1 MASYQV
7 QIIFNLGEVGEY
19 IFPLAQAIADPTAG
33 IKSTVIEGIR
43 GDGTIVIP
51 GGKKSQEIIIRG
63 VLLDNDGYVDLTALM
78 DDMRNKI
85 TTEPA
90 IITIRHWTGSAWQND
105 RVWTVR
111 RINEIEFQE
120 DSMRTE
126 AIEYTARFLV
136 ISY

>member
-1 MASYQV
+1 MGSYQV
-7 QIIFNLGEVGEY
+7 QIIFNLGEAGEY
-19 IFPLAQAIADPTAG
+19 IFPLAQSIGDPTAG
-33 IKSTVIEGIR
+33 IKATVIEGIR
-43 GDGTIVIP
+43 ASGSIIIP
-51 GGKKSQEIIIRG
+51 GGKKSQEITIKGI
-63 VLLDNDGYVDLTALM
+63 LLDNDGYVDLTTLM

-105 RVWTVR
+105 RIWTVR
-111 RINEIEFQE
+111 RIDEIEFQE

-126 AIEYTARFLV
+126 VIEYNIRFLV